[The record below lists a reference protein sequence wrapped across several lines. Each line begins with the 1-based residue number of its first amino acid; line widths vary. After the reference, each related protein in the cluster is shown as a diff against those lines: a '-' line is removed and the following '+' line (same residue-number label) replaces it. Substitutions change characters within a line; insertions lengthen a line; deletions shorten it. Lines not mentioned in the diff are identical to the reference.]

1 MSDEAAFHVS
11 VGDVVAGKY
20 LVEHELGRGGMA
32 VVLAARHVELDERF
46 ALKFLAPELVAQ
58 PAIATRFAREAKAA
72 CRIRSEHVARVHDV
86 GSHDGVPF
94 LVMEHLSG
102 RDLGALLSEHGAL
115 PIDEAVEYVM
125 QACEALAAAHA
136 QGIVHRDIKPENLFV
151 TSSDGRMLLKVVD
164 FGVAELVGSVDRDGP
179 MVGTIDYLA
188 PEVVLG
194 ERAPSVQ
201 SDLFAVGV
209 VAYQALSGATPFR
222 GGNVGQLVLAHATT
236 TPKSLHAFDAR
247 IPPEVDAWME
257 RALARRPEA
266 RFESAREMAAAF
278 ERAVAVVNVKATGVL
293 PRFDSRALRR
303 PETSRYVIV
312 APRDGKEK

>member
-1 MSDEAAFHVS
+1 MLGGGDLVDDRYRLARVLGEGAAGAVWLAHDERRDIDVALKILRPNLAATKAMIERFVREADLSERMLSPHIV
-11 VGDVVAGKY
+11 
-20 LVEHELGRGGMA
+20 R
-32 VVLAARHVELDERF
+32 VLARGATAEGAPYIAYER
-46 ALKFLAPELVAQ
+46 LEGQ
-58 PAIATRFAREAKAA
+58 
-72 CRIRSEHVARVHDV
+72 
-86 GSHDGVPF
+86 
-94 LVMEHLSG
+94 
-102 RDLGALLSEHGAL
+102 DLGARIGPNGRLALEGART
-115 PIDEAVEYVM
+115 AVVHT
-125 QACEALAAAHA
+125 CRALTRAHA
-136 QGIVHRDIKPENLFV
+136 IGVLHRDIKPENLFV

-257 RALARRPEA
+257 RALARRPED